1 MTKHIFALNHF
12 TVKIC
17 KLIFNDGSYLQF
29 GSSPWTSCAQIQ
41 YIVWVQH
48 STVELLYSI
57 SWVPQV
63 TSCTVQSTVPH
74 CTALYRPPRA
84 GAGTMFVNSNVLL
97 PSRARLPSGTG
108 TAAALYLLLSTHSR
122 GRGKTAYLCRHWR
135 AAWGPVSTSSRRWTL
150 LGVSAGEGGCPGRC
164 GGSGDTS

>member
-1 MTKHIFALNHF
+1 MMEAIYT
-12 TVKIC
+12 
-17 KLIFNDGSYLQF
+17 
-29 GSSPWTSCAQIQ
+29 
-41 YIVWVQH
+41 VWVEPMDLVCPNTVH
-48 STVELLYSI
+48 CMSTVQYSRAAVQHQLSATGDQLY
-57 SWVPQV
+57 
-63 TSCTVQSTVPH
+63 CTVPH

-97 PSRARLPSGTG
+97 PSQARLPSGTG

-122 GRGKTAYLCRHWR
+122 GRGKTAYLCRHWRGR